1 MLRSRANASFQ
12 RSTRTFFVRAYAIN
26 PGTSIFGLSL
36 VLSSLSDQ
44 PASNIMYWSP
54 YSAAKSM

>member
-1 MLRSRANASFQ
+1 MS
-12 RSTRTFFVRAYAIN
+12 
-26 PGTSIFGLSL
+26 GLSL

-44 PASNIMYWSP
+44 PASNIMYWIP